1 MLSSITEKYK
11 DNLAKDNDNQHQNKA
26 QGPNLRPI
34 SDRKAF
40 WETTEKVIFFTV
52 FENHSKKSQ
61 FTFISLIIQTKKI

>member
-40 WETTEKVIFFTV
+40 WESTEKVILFTV
-52 FENHSKKSQ
+52 LENHSKKSH
-61 FTFISLIIQTKKI
+61 FYIYSLLNKKV

>member
-11 DNLAKDNDNQHQNKA
+11 DNLAKDNDNSHQA

-61 FTFISLIIQTKKI
+61 FYYSNKKV